1 MTIIKIMIANI
12 REGEIVEIMTT
23 AMDVDSGP
31 PLFANAWERM
41 GENIIACMQAK
52 VHCLL
57 LIIVALRVDPTVFL
71 ASTWK
76 T

>member
-1 MTIIKIMIANI
+1 MTIIKTMIANI

-41 GENIIACMQAK
+41 GENIIKPACKQRYTAY
-52 VHCLL
+52 C
-57 LIIVALRVDPTVFL
+57 
-71 ASTWK
+71 S
-76 T
+76 